1 MLRSI
6 SCVLLSCVLGSA
18 SVEAYSTTSHL
29 DKVTMQQITK
39 STASSKSPESQTQH
53 TEAVPM
59 KMDVSRAATNLS
71 GWTLHGKGNFE
82 DTNEGLHLIS
92 EEKENVTALSDTRA
106 EDFIYEADLL
116 IQDMKAD
123 ASLVFRSNDTGWSS
137 YMLQV
142 VPQAGLIRLKDASG
156 KPGALL
162 EEYSVTVESGGIYH
176 LKVKAVGE
184 RLQVYWDGGYDPVID
199 VKDSAYVSGML
210 GLHVWDGSS
219 LFQNVNVSTM
229 RGNLGNSIH
238 SEGDWRPDLR
248 GYRGKGNAQGETRI
262 IYEKTAGDFV
272 FEGDISLA
280 DRSFAAL
287 LFRSNIDGTKGY
299 QAALRREGEEVRV
312 QLRKADGTILA
323 NSDRT
328 YPSQPTAQHHIE
340 VVASGRLIQ
349 VYVDGYA
356 APAVEVTDSSYAEG
370 YAGLEVEQ
378 GAAYF
383 QDTYITE
390 NSMYYTEKYRPQY
403 HYSPIRGSASD
414 PNGLVYYEGEYHLF
428 HQDGGTWAHAVS
440 TDLVKWKRL
449 PVALPWNDLGH
460 VWSGSAIADLNN
472 ASGLFTDSGG
482 KGLIAYYT
490 SYHPG
495 KPGGNQRIG
504 LAYSTDQGRN
514 WQYAEDRPIVIENP
528 GQNGEDPGSWDFR
541 DPKVVRDEE
550 HNRWIMVVS
559 GGDHIRFF
567 TSTNLLDWTLTDNF
581 GYGEYIRGGVWECP
595 DLIQLPV
602 EGTDER
608 KWVLMI
614 STGANTKTQGSDAE
628 YFVGELTA
636 EGKFLN
642 DHPAGKVLKT
652 DFGKEFY
659 ASMSFANMPDERK
672 VMLAWMTNW
681 DYPFDF
687 PTNPWKGQLTIPRE
701 VSLRTT
707 EKGVRLVQKP
717 VIELET
723 LRQNLYSAEQ
733 LMVGP
738 QSQNVLKGLTAGA
751 YEIEAEVEIPADSSV
766 TEFGFHLR
774 QREGQQTTVG
784 YKTEKE
790 TMFVDRTASGDVGF
804 SSLFTKVHEA
814 ALQPENRRIKLRI
827 FVDEASVEVFGNE
840 GRMVFS
846 DVIFP
851 DPAGRSMAFYS
862 LGGDVKVVSM
872 NVYALDNIWREG
884 MSSAPKIIADTQ
896 RRVANVGHTET
907 LYASAE
913 GGPGKGAQ
921 PLKWTVSNPKVV
933 KIVDS
938 GKTHAAIRAVGKGE
952 TWVTASMANGK
963 ASAKIPITVTDGVFH
978 TNLSGW
984 QKDRPSAQWFVS
996 DDGLQGIDRS
1006 DSQYVAR
1013 ETAGDFR
1020 YEADLQLDAEGGAG
1034 SILFRASEDG
1044 RSGYYL
1050 NVDPNL
1056 KAIRLFY
1063 KVDGKF
1069 ENRQVL
1075 ALIPKFIRS
1084 KQTYHI
1090 QIQAKGTRIQVDLDG
1105 ERIMDVQDG
1114 TFAEGH
1120 FGVHTFG
1127 GSASFQHVNAY
1138 DIKKAAL
1145 ETVIIRSAELPVAL
1159 QAMQSQAGE
1168 VVTAGNEKDGEA
1180 SSYAWILVPT
1190 GDDSGSYSI
1199 RTVSGVSLDWD
1210 VGQNR
1215 IQLYPYLGYPNQRW
1229 NISKNDDGT
1238 VSITSVHNGS
1248 ALRVSEDGTKLMM
1261 EDFHADDKYQK
1272 WTLENKV
1279 Q

>member
-1 MLRSI
+1 MKIFFRSI
-6 SCVLLSCVLGSA
+6 GCVLLSCILGTA
-18 SVEAYSTTSHL
+18 SVQAYSTSSIT
-29 DKVTMQQITK
+29 DKIALQQNE
-39 STASSKSPESQTQH
+39 ASIKRPKPQQ
-53 TEAVPM
+53 TEAVAM
-59 KMDVSRAATNLS
+59 KIDVTRAATNLS
-71 GWTLHGKGNFE
+71 GWTLHGKGTLD
-82 DTNEGLHLIS
+82 DTNEGLHLAS
-92 EEKENVTALSDTRA
+92 EERENVIALSATRA
-106 EDFIYEADLL
+106 DDFMYEADLL

-123 ASLVFRSNDTGWSS
+123 ASLIFRSDDTGWSS

-156 KPGALL
+156 KSGSLF
-162 EEYSVTVESGGIYH
+162 EEHSVSMESGGIYH
-176 LKVKAVGE
+176 LKVKTVGE
-184 RLQVYWDGGYDPVID
+184 RLQVYWEGGYDPVID
-199 VKDSAYVSGML
+199 VKDSAYRSGKL
-210 GLHVWDGSS
+210 GIHVWDGSA
-219 LFQNVNVSTM
+219 LFQNVKISTM
-229 RGNLGNSIH
+229 SGNLGEPVY
-238 SEGDWRPDLR
+238 SEGDWQPDLK
-248 GYRGKGNAQGETRI
+248 GYRGKGITQGETRM

-272 FEGDISLA
+272 YEGNLSLA
-280 DRSFAAL
+280 NTSSAAL
-287 LFRSNIDGTKGY
+287 LFRSNTDGTKGY
-299 QAALRREGEEVRV
+299 KAALTRVGEEVRV
-312 QLRKADGTILA
+312 QLQKADGTILA

-328 YPSQPTAQHHIE
+328 YPSQPEARHHIE
-340 VVASGRLIQ
+340 VVASGNLIQ

-356 APAVEVTDSSYAEG
+356 VPAVEVTDSSYADG
-370 YAGLEVEQ
+370 YAGLAVEQ
-378 GAAYF
+378 GMAYF

-449 PVALPWNDLGH
+449 PIALPWNDLGH
-460 VWSGSAIADLNN
+460 IWSGSAIADLDNT
-472 ASGLFTDSGG
+472 SGLFSDSGG

-490 SYHPG
+490 SYHPD

-514 WQYAEDRPIVIENP
+514 WQYAEDHPIVIENP
-528 GQNGEDPGSWDFR
+528 GKNGEDPGSWDFR
-541 DPKVVRDEE
+541 DPKVVRDED

-614 STGANTKTQGSDAE
+614 STGANSKTQGSDAE
-628 YFVGELTA
+628 YFVGKLTA

-642 DHPAGKVLKT
+642 DHPAGEVLKT

-659 ASMSFANMPDERK
+659 ASMSFANMPDQRK

-687 PTNPWKGQLTIPRE
+687 PTAPWKGQLTIPRE

-707 EKGVRLVQKP
+707 DDGVRLVQTP
-717 VIELET
+717 ITELET
-723 LRQNLYSAEQ
+723 LRQNLYSARQ
-733 LMVGP
+733 RMVGA
-738 QSQNVLKGLTAGA
+738 QSQNLLQGLTAGA
-751 YEIEAEVEIPADSSV
+751 YEIEAEVEIPAGSPV

-774 QREGQQTTVG
+774 QREGQKTTVG
-784 YKTEKE
+784 YKTEKQ
-790 TMFVDRTASGDVGF
+790 TMFVDRTTSGDMGF
-804 SSLFTKVHEA
+804 SGLFTKVHEA
-814 ALQPENRRIKLRI
+814 SLQPENKRIKLRI
-827 FVDEASVEVFGNE
+827 FVDESSVEVFGND
-840 GRMVFS
+840 GRLVFS

-851 DPAGRSMAFYS
+851 DPAGRAMAFYS
-862 LGGDVKVVSM
+862 LGGNVKVVSM

-884 MSSAPKIIADTQ
+884 MSPNLVIADTQ

-933 KIVDS
+933 NIVDS
-938 GKTHAAIRAVGKGE
+938 GKAHATIRTVGKGE
-952 TWVTASMANGK
+952 AWVTASMANGK

-996 DDGLQGIDRS
+996 DHGIQGSDRS
-1006 DSQYVAR
+1006 DSQYIAQ

-1020 YEADLQLDAEGGAG
+1020 LEADMRLDSEGGAG

-1050 NVDPNL
+1050 NIDPNL

-1063 KVDGKF
+1063 KVGGKF

-1075 ALIPKFIRS
+1075 ARIPKFIRGD
-1084 KQTYHI
+1084 QTYHI
-1090 QIQAKGTRIQVDLDG
+1090 RIQAKGTRIQVDLDG
-1105 ERIMDVQDG
+1105 EQIMDVQDG
-1114 TFAEGH
+1114 MFAEGH

-1127 GSASFQHVNAY
+1127 GRASFQNVNAF
-1138 DIKKAAL
+1138 DMKKASL
-1145 ETVIIRSAELPVAL
+1145 DTVMIHNAGHPVAI
-1159 QAMQSQAGE
+1159 QAVSSQEGE
-1168 VVTAGNEKDGEA
+1168 VVNVVNQTNQEDTRAV
-1180 SSYAWILVPT
+1180 WILMPT
-1190 GDDSGSYSI
+1190 GDDLGSYSI
-1199 RTVSGVSLDWD
+1199 RTVNGMSLDWD

-1238 VSITSVHNGS
+1238 VTITSVHNGS
-1248 ALRVSEDGTKLMM
+1248 ALRVSEDGTKLVM
-1261 EDFHADDKYQK
+1261 EEFHSEDENQR
-1272 WTLENKV
+1272 WSLEK